1 MRKSLMGIG
10 VAIAALAGTAGSAAA
25 QQQYCDSVARD
36 YANQNAG
43 GNALGGAAVG
53 GVLGAAGGA
62 LLGGII
68 NGNKG
73 AGTGALIGGA
83 GGAIVGGTQGGR
95 QWQSLYDQV
104 FNDCM
109 ARSARPVPPPPP
121 GRVPPPPGRV
131 PPPGAGAPPAWTQQW
146 YQYCSARYRSFNPN
160 TGYFIAKGGQQVF
173 CR

>member
-1 MRKSLMGIG
+1 MRKSLIAVGFG
-10 VAIAALAGTAGSAAA
+10 LAALAATTGTAAA
-25 QQQYCDSVARD
+25 QQSYCDGAARE
-36 YANQNAG
+36 YANQYAG

-53 GVLGAAGGA
+53 GAMGAVGGA
-62 LLGGII
+62 ILGGII
-68 NGNKG
+68 NGNRG

-95 QWQSLYDQV
+95 QWQSLYNQA

-109 ARSARPVPPPPP
+109 ARNSNARPRPP
-121 GRVPPPPGRV
+121 G
-131 PPPGAGAPPAWTQQW
+131 PPPGAGAPPAWSREW

-160 TGYFIAKGGQQVF
+160 TGYFTANGGRQVF